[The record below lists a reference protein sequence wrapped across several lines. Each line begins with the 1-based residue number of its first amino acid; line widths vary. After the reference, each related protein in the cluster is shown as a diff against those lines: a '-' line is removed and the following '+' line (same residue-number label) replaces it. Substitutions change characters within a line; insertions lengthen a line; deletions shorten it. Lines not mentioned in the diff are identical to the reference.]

1 MITATTVSELR
12 EVLSAERRAGGTVGF
27 VPTMGYLHPGH
38 ASLVERAAAE
48 CDTVVSSVFVNPLQ
62 FAAGEDLESYPRD
75 PEGDARTLEAA
86 GCDVMFLPS
95 VSEMYPRGQ
104 AGMLTT
110 VSVSD
115 LSTRWEGAARPTH
128 FAGVCTVV
136 AKLFHMVGESRA
148 YFGEKDWQQVAVV
161 ARMVEDLSIPVTVVS
176 CPVVRESDGLAMS
189 SRNVRLTPAERAEA
203 PVVQRALRAGA
214 DLVAAGETDAA
225 VVRAAMADV
234 IASVPSAAID
244 YLEPV
249 DPATLEPVDR
259 TDRPVRLIAAVQMGA
274 VRLLDNLAAGPGE
287 TAAALGGTA

>member
-1 MITATTVSELR
+1 MITATTVAELR

-27 VPTMGYLHPGH
+27 APTMGYLHPGH

-62 FAAGEDLESYPRD
+62 FAAGEDLDSYPRD

-95 VSEMYPRGQ
+95 VDEMYPGGQ

-110 VSVSD
+110 VSVAE
-115 LSTRWEGAARPTH
+115 LSSRWEGAARPTH

-136 AKLFHMVGESRA
+136 AKLFHMVGECRA

-161 ARMVEDLSIPVTVVS
+161 TRMVMDLSIPVTVVG
-176 CPVVRESDGLAMS
+176 CPVVREPDGLAMS
-189 SRNVRLTPAERAEA
+189 SRNVRLTPAERADA
-203 PVVQRALRAGA
+203 PVVHRALRAGA
-214 DLVAAGETDAA
+214 NLVAAGETDAE
-225 VVRAAMADV
+225 VVRAAMAQV
-234 IASVPSAAID
+234 VATVPSATVD

-249 DPATLEPVDR
+249 DPSTLEPLAR
-259 TDRPVRLIAAVQMGA
+259 TDRPVRLIAAVQLGS
-274 VRLLDNLAAGPGE
+274 VRLLDNLAAVPGG
-287 TAAALGGTA
+287 ASAVPGGTA

>member
-1 MITATTVSELR
+1 MITTTTVSELR
-12 EVLSAERRAGGTVGF
+12 EVLSAERRAGGIVGF

-104 AGMLTT
+104 SGMLTT

-225 VVRAAMADV
+225 AVRAAMADV
-234 IASVPSAAID
+234 IASVPSATID

-259 TDRPVRLIAAVQMGA
+259 TDRPVRLIAAVQMGT

-287 TAAALGGTA
+287 TAAAPGGTA

>member
-104 AGMLTT
+104 SGMLTT

-259 TDRPVRLIAAVQMGA
+259 TDRPVRLIAAVQMGT

-287 TAAALGGTA
+287 TAAAPGGTS

>member
-225 VVRAAMADV
+225 AVRAAMADV

-259 TDRPVRLIAAVQMGA
+259 TDRPVRLIAAVQMGT
-274 VRLLDNLAAGPGE
+274 VRLLDNLAAGPEE
-287 TAAALGGTA
+287 TAAAPGGTS